1 MRVASGQHV
10 FDGFSV
16 LAHML
21 RPCLTVKLERSQD
34 QRLPETLPHRT
45 EDEVKMRSRLSRFKR
60 QFWKLQRFSQLTAVG
75 LTILSVCGLDTQAR
89 AQQPERVRVL
99 IGFHQPPGQAELNA
113 VKQGGGTVTSRFRLI
128 DSVAAEVPANAIA
141 GLAKNPLVKVVEP
154 DLEVQADEYSDDWGI
169 ARIGSRLVHEGN
181 VAPEIGP
188 LAGTGVRVAVLDT
201 GIDYNHPDLAAVYAG
216 GYDFVNNDSD
226 PYDDQYHGTHCAGTI
241 AASLNGFGVVGVAP
255 EARLYGLK
263 VLSSTGSGSYSY
275 VISALDWCVANQ
287 IQVASLSLGSSG
299 DPGSQVRDAFN
310 RAYNAGVVV
319 VSSAGNSGAGTD
331 TVGYPAKY
339 DSVIAVGSTTRS
351 DTRSS
356 FSSTGPA
363 VEVAAPGS
371 SILSTYPGSSYA
383 YLSGTSMACPHVSGV
398 AALLLSGGVADA
410 NGDGRVN
417 DDVRLALQV
426 TAEDLGPTGR
436 DNEFGFGLV
445 DAAAAVALTAGGD
458 GGGGGGGGGPVDP
471 EPVFNAPT
479 NLAGTASLLSVTLL
493 WDDNSNVE
501 EAFQIQYGTKRKGTI
516 TWSDQFVI
524 APSSDAATASHTFDL
539 PASGTYRLRVRAT
552 AEGGTQATNWSNII
566 QLSVSDGSGGGAG
579 GGGGG
584 RGRKK

>member
-1 MRVASGQHV
+1 M
-10 FDGFSV
+10 
-16 LAHML
+16 
-21 RPCLTVKLERSQD
+21 
-34 QRLPETLPHRT
+34 
-45 EDEVKMRSRLSRFKR
+45 
-60 QFWKLQRFSQLTAVG
+60 
-75 LTILSVCGLDTQAR
+75 QAR

-154 DLEVQADEYSDDWGI
+154 DLEVQADEYGDDWGI
-169 ARIGSRLVHEGN
+169 ARIGSRFVHEGN

-310 RAYNAGVVV
+310 RVYNAGVVV
-319 VSSAGNSGAGTD
+319 VASAGNSGAGTD

-371 SILSTYPGSSYA
+371 SILSTYPGNSYA

-436 DNEFGFGLV
+436 DNDFGFGLV
-445 DAAAAVALTAGGD
+445 DAASAVALTA
-458 GGGGGGGGGPVDP
+458 GGGGGGPVDP
-471 EPVFNAPT
+471 EPVFNTPT

-501 EAFQIQYGTKRKGTI
+501 ESFQIQYGTKRKGTI
-516 TWSDQFVI
+516 TWSDQLVI
-524 APSSDAATASHTFDL
+524 APASDAATASHNFDL

-552 AEGGTQATNWSNII
+552 ADGGTQATNWSNTI
-566 QLSVSDGSGGGAG
+566 QLSVSDGSGGGGGG